1 MAVNLLTFG
10 MWYLYAGGAVAIV
23 FLTFGLGLMD
33 ENARGAWIFRP
44 LLIPGVLMI
53 WPLVLWRWFILMRGE
68 NLLDRHRMPRIKQD
82 RIVLLFSV
90 LVPIIIAVAL
100 FSRQDLSDL
109 PAPILLEAV
118 Q

>member
-1 MAVNLLTFG
+1 MAVNLLNFG

-23 FLTFGLGLMD
+23 FLTFGLNLVD

-44 LLIPGVLMI
+44 LLIPGVLLI
-53 WPLVLWRWFILMRGE
+53 WPLVLWRWYVLTRGE
-68 NLLDRHRMPRIKQD
+68 TLLDRHRMPRSKQD
-82 RIVLLFSV
+82 LGVLIFSV
-90 LVPIIIAVAL
+90 LIPIIIVVAL
-100 FSRQDLSDL
+100 LSRQNPADL